1 MLVAQSDEK
10 MGVIDADGTLTLIHA
25 SPSALGRL
33 LLGMQTMHFRL
44 KRRIQNSLILL

>member
-10 MGVIDADGTLTLIHA
+10 MVVTDTDGTLTLIHA

-33 LLGMQTMHFRL
+33 SLGCRPCILVL
-44 KRRIQNSLILL
+44 KEGFKTL